1 MSIPFFSID
10 FKRVDWFAY
19 LKGTLGINFE
29 KSIDKLISKRFPSKK
44 FLKFSSSRMGFYFY
58 LEQNFKSGD
67 EIIFSSMSF
76 PLYIK
81 MAIQLGLK
89 PVLVDVENRHLTI
102 NPELIVQSITGK
114 TKAVVITHLFGHP
127 GYLTEIANICNE
139 YGIELIEDCAQSLD
153 SFYENIETGNFGNT
167 AFFSTGAVKIPT
179 SLGGG
184 FMITNNSNLVE
195 KINLR
200 LKNEKY
206 TNSIK
211 KTLPFYL
218 KNLASIL
225 NSYPILYS
233 VLSHKILGL
242 LKKRNPEL
250 LRKIIYSGMDKDS
263 LFDPWER
270 PKQINYQYSVCCSQF
285 SRIREMTDC
294 RRKYSKILNET
305 FRDSKNLRYF
315 EEEKNCFWNNQ
326 YYVLHI
332 EKGFDEMYEKMFEDG
347 IHLLK
352 ENVWDCSNYKFP
364 IELKY
369 PLSVTKSF
377 SSKLMR
383 IPNNSHL
390 STKNIE
396 NIALKIKK
404 VSDNFVK

>member
-10 FKRVDWFAY
+10 FKKIDWLAY
-19 LKGTLGINFE
+19 LKGTIGINFE
-29 KSIDKLISKRFPSKK
+29 KSIDALISKRFPNKK
-44 FLKFSSSRMGFYFY
+44 FLKFSSSRMGFYFF

-67 EIIFSSMSF
+67 EIIFPSMSF

-81 MAIQLGLK
+81 MAVQLGLK

-102 NPELIVQSITGK
+102 NPELIVRNITNK
-114 TKAVVITHLFGHP
+114 TKAVVVTHLFGHP
-127 GYLTEIANICNE
+127 GYLTEIKNICNE

-167 AFFSTGAVKIPT
+167 TFFSTGAVKVPT

-184 FMITNNSNLVE
+184 FMLTNNNNLIE

-200 LKNEKY
+200 LENEKY

-211 KTLPFYL
+211 RTLPFYI
-218 KNLASIL
+218 KNLVGII

-233 VLSHKILGL
+233 VLSHHILGL

-250 LRKIIYSGMDKDS
+250 LRRIFYSAMEKNS
-263 LFDPWER
+263 VFDPWER

-285 SRIREMTDC
+285 NRIREMTDC
-294 RRKYSKILNET
+294 RRRNAIILNEIL
-305 FRDSKNLRYF
+305 RGSKNLRYF
-315 EEEKNCFWNNQ
+315 DEEKNCFWNSQ
-326 YYVLHI
+326 YYVLYI
-332 EKGFDEMYEKMFEDG
+332 EKGVKEMYEDMFEEG
-347 IHLLK
+347 IHLLD
-352 ENVWDCSNYKFP
+352 ENVWDCSNYEFP
-364 IELKY
+364 IKLKY

-390 STKNIE
+390 SIKNIE

-404 VSDNFVK
+404 ISDNLIK